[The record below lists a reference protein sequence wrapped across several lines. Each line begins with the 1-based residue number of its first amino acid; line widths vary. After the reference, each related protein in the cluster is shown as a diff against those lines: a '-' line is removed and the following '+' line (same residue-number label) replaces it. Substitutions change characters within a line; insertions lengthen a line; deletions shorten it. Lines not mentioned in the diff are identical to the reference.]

1 MGRPYII
8 PRRVIEGTLENLLRL
23 KFFLSQCEKYFDFIF
38 YIFGRYHCNF
48 FLFIII
54 VLIFS

>member
-23 KFFLSQCEKYFDFIF
+23 KFFLSQCEKYFDSADTI
-38 YIFGRYHCNF
+38 
-48 FLFIII
+48 FLF
-54 VLIFS
+54 LL

>member
-23 KFFLSQCEKYFDFIF
+23 KFFLSQCEKYFDSTDTIAIF
-38 YIFGRYHCNF
+38 F
-48 FLFIII
+48 FL
-54 VLIFS
+54 L